1 MKVLRIHIV
10 IYTNGGIMKKYW
22 IIPLVLLILSSLAG
36 CAPKKVSIETPPQT
50 SLSSEQ
56 QKAVQNSI
64 EYIKN
69 SELASKDRIDTSLI
83 KIDTAEENTW
93 QSVYTDSGKAEESTV
108 DTTDWIITLGDRSGF
123 DFAVIVCD
131 STTSEVIGY
140 MPME

>member
-1 MKVLRIHIV
+1 MKILRIHIV

-22 IIPLVLLILSSLAG
+22 IIPLALMLLFTLVG
-36 CAPKKVSIETPPQT
+36 CSAKKVSIETPPQT

-56 QKAVQNSI
+56 QKAVENSI
-64 EYIKN
+64 AYIKN
-69 SELASKDRIDTSLI
+69 SELASKDKIDTSLI

-93 QSVYTDSGKAEESTV
+93 QSVYTDSGKAEESAV

-140 MPME
+140 IPIE

>member
-22 IIPLVLLILSSLAG
+22 IIPLALMLLFTLVG
-36 CAPKKVSIETPPQT
+36 CSAKKASIETDPQI

-56 QKAVQNSI
+56 QEAVENSI
-64 EYIKN
+64 AYIKN

>member
-36 CAPKKVSIETPPQT
+36 CAPKKVSVETPPQT

-93 QSVYTDSGKAEESTV
+93 QSV
-108 DTTDWIITLGDRSGF
+108 TLTAAKQKR
-123 DFAVIVCD
+123 VQ
-131 STTSEVIGY
+131 
-140 MPME
+140 

>member
-1 MKVLRIHIV
+1 
-10 IYTNGGIMKKYW
+10 MKKYW
-22 IIPLVLLILSSLAG
+22 IIPLALLILFTLVG
-36 CAPKKVSIETPPQT
+36 CSGKKASIETPPQI

-69 SELASKDRIDTSLI
+69 SEFTSKDRIDTSLI
-83 KIDTAEENTW
+83 QIDTAEENTW
-93 QSVYTDSGKAEESTV
+93 QFVYTDSGKAEESTV

-131 STTSEVIGY
+131 STTTQVIGY
-140 MPME
+140 MPIE

>member
-1 MKVLRIHIV
+1 
-10 IYTNGGIMKKYW
+10 MKKYW
-22 IIPLVLLILSSLAG
+22 IIPLALMLLFTLVG
-36 CAPKKVSIETPPQT
+36 CSAKKASIETDPQI

-56 QKAVQNSI
+56 QEAVENSI
-64 EYIKN
+64 AYIKN
-69 SELASKDRIDTSLI
+69 SELASKDKIDTSLI

-93 QSVYTDSGKAEESTV
+93 QSVYTDSGKAEESAV

>member
-22 IIPLVLLILSSLAG
+22 IIPLALMLLFTLVG
-36 CAPKKVSIETPPQT
+36 CSAKKASIETDPQI

-93 QSVYTDSGKAEESTV
+93 QSVYTNSGKAEESTV

-140 MPME
+140 MPIE

>member
-1 MKVLRIHIV
+1 
-10 IYTNGGIMKKYW
+10 MKKYW
-22 IIPLVLLILSSLAG
+22 IIPLALMLLFTLVG
-36 CAPKKVSIETPPQT
+36 CSAKKASIETDPQI

-69 SELASKDRIDTSLI
+69 SELTSKDRIDTSLI

-93 QSVYTDSGKAEESTV
+93 QSVYTNSGKAEESTV

>member
-1 MKVLRIHIV
+1 
-10 IYTNGGIMKKYW
+10 MKKYW
-22 IIPLVLLILSSLAG
+22 IIPLALMLLFTLVG
-36 CAPKKVSIETPPQT
+36 CSAKKASIETDPQI

-56 QKAVQNSI
+56 QEAVENSI
-64 EYIKN
+64 AYIKN
-69 SELASKDRIDTSLI
+69 SELASKDKIDTSLI

>member
-22 IIPLVLLILSSLAG
+22 IIPLALMLLFTLVG
-36 CAPKKVSIETPPQT
+36 CSAKKASIETDPQI

-56 QKAVQNSI
+56 QEAVENSI
-64 EYIKN
+64 AYIKN
-69 SELASKDRIDTSLI
+69 SELASKDKIDTSLI

-93 QSVYTDSGKAEESTV
+93 QSVYTNSGKAEESTV

>member
-22 IIPLVLLILSSLAG
+22 IIPLALMLLFTLVG
-36 CAPKKVSIETPPQT
+36 CSAKKASIETDPQI

-56 QKAVQNSI
+56 QEAVENSI
-64 EYIKN
+64 AYIKN
-69 SELASKDRIDTSLI
+69 SELASKDKIDISLI
-83 KIDTAEENTW
+83 KINTAEENTW
-93 QSVYTDSGKAEESTV
+93 QSVYIDSGKAEESAV

-123 DFAVIVCD
+123 DFAVIICD

-140 MPME
+140 MPIE

>member
-1 MKVLRIHIV
+1 MKILRIHIV

-22 IIPLVLLILSSLAG
+22 IIPLALMLLFTLVG
-36 CAPKKVSIETPPQT
+36 CSAKKASIETDPQI

-56 QKAVQNSI
+56 QEAVENSI
-64 EYIKN
+64 AYIKN

-93 QSVYTDSGKAEESTV
+93 QFVYTDSGKAEESTV

>member
-1 MKVLRIHIV
+1 
-10 IYTNGGIMKKYW
+10 MKKYW
-22 IIPLVLLILSSLAG
+22 IIPLALMLLFTLVG
-36 CAPKKVSIETPPQT
+36 CSAKKASIETDPQI

-93 QSVYTDSGKAEESTV
+93 QSVYIDSGKAEESAV

>member
-1 MKVLRIHIV
+1 
-10 IYTNGGIMKKYW
+10 MKKYW
-22 IIPLVLLILSSLAG
+22 IIPLALMLLFTLVG
-36 CAPKKVSIETPPQT
+36 CSAKKASIETDPQI

-56 QKAVQNSI
+56 QEAVENSI
-64 EYIKN
+64 AYIKN

>member
-1 MKVLRIHIV
+1 
-10 IYTNGGIMKKYW
+10 MKKYW
-22 IIPLVLLILSSLAG
+22 IIPLALMLLFTLVG
-36 CAPKKVSIETPPQT
+36 CSAKKASIETDPQI

-93 QSVYTDSGKAEESTV
+93 QSVYTNSGKAEESTV